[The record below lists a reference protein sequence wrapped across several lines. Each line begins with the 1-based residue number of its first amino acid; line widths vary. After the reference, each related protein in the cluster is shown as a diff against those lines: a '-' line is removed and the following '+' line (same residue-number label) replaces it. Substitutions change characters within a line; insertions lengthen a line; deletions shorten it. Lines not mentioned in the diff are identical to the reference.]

1 MLGLDCKFFFNT
13 RPHQL
18 EFNWST
24 TNSKITLKM
33 HHVYSDPL
41 TGELDFYVRTI
52 TDDETLVWPGNKYY
66 YVYLILILYR

>member
-1 MLGLDCKFFFNT
+1 
-13 RPHQL
+13 
-18 EFNWST
+18 
-24 TNSKITLKM
+24 M